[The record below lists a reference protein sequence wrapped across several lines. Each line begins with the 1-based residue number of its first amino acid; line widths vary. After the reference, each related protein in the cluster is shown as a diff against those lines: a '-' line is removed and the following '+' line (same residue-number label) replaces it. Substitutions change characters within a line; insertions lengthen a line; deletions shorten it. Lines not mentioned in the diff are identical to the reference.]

1 MIVKIPSL
9 ELEKYKELGNLT
21 AELVQR
27 AGDMAKP
34 GVSLGDIDRALA
46 GWANELGAEP
56 NFALVPNY
64 HWSSCLSVN
73 DVAVHGIPHDSIKLK
88 EGDLLSVDFGLLRD
102 GLNSDHCWTFA
113 IGQPSPLASKLLK
126 AGKEATANAVN
137 KVRTGAT
144 TGDLG
149 EAMEKTAMEAGF
161 NVIHEFIG
169 HGIGKRLHESPEI
182 PAYGVAGTGSVLDAG
197 MVICVECQV
206 VAGQPKLVV
215 DRDGWS
221 ARTIDGQPSVMFETM
236 CVVTNDGPIVLTSS
250 ERQRAR

>member
-1 MIVKIPSL
+1 MIVKIPSP
-9 ELEKYKELGNLT
+9 ELEKYKELGQIT
-21 AELVQR
+21 ADLVQR

-34 GVSLGDIDRALA
+34 GVSLGEIDRSLA
-46 GWANELGAEP
+46 SWAREAGAEP
-56 NFALVPNY
+56 NFALVPHY
-64 HWSSCLSVN
+64 RWASCLSVN

-113 IGQPSPLASKLLK
+113 VGQPSPLAAKLLK
-126 AGKEATANAVN
+126 AGKEAIVNAV
-137 KVRTGAT
+137 KRVKSGAT

-149 EAMEKTAMEAGF
+149 EAMEGTAMAAGF

-169 HGIGKRLHESPEI
+169 HGIGKRLHEAPEI
-182 PAYGVAGTGSVLDAG
+182 PAYGIAGTGSMLETG

-221 ARTIDGQPSVMFETM
+221 ARTIDGQLSVMFETM
-236 CVVTNDGPIVLTSS
+236 CVVTNDGALVLTNS
-250 ERQRAR
+250 ERQHAR